1 MKQRTPDQNNNDTQQ
16 EQSRDN
22 PEQYKTE
29 RESLLDRHEEE
40 QTVDPIPMEDLNM
53 EAQEEK
59 NKDQTKSN
67 SSTEEKY
74 RADYRKK
81 TGEG

>member
-1 MKQRTPDQNNNDTQQ
+1 MNKQTPAQNGKNDTQDKMHDQ
-16 EQSRDN
+16 

-29 RESLLDRHEEE
+29 NESLLDRYEQE
-40 QTVDPIPMEDLNM
+40 QTVDPIPMQDLNM

-59 NKDQTKSN
+59 NKHQTKSN

-74 RADYRKK
+74 RADYRKRN
-81 TGEG
+81 E

>member
-1 MKQRTPDQNNNDTQQ
+1 MEKDT
-16 EQSRDN
+16 
-22 PEQYKTE
+22 PEQLREKGTQDKMQDHPEQNKTE
-29 RESLLDRHEEE
+29 HESMLDRYEQE
-40 QTVDPIPMEDLNM
+40 QTVDPIPMQDLNM

-74 RADYRKK
+74 RADYRKRH
-81 TGEG
+81 

>member
-1 MKQRTPDQNNNDTQQ
+1 MEKQTPAQQRNHGTQDKMHD
-16 EQSRDN
+16 RPD
-22 PEQYKTE
+22 QYKTE
-29 RESLLDRHEEE
+29 KESMLDRYEQE
-40 QTVDPIPMEDLNM
+40 QTVDPIPMQDLNM

-74 RADYRKK
+74 RADYRKRD
-81 TGEG
+81 E

>member
-1 MKQRTPDQNNNDTQQ
+1 MKERTPDQNNSNTRQ
-16 EQSRDN
+16 ELSRDN
-22 PEQYKTE
+22 PEQYQTE
-29 RESLLDRHEEE
+29 HESLLDRHEEE

-59 NKDQTKSN
+59 NKDQTKSS

-81 TGEG
+81 ASEG

>member
-1 MKQRTPDQNNNDTQQ
+1 MGKDT
-16 EQSRDN
+16 
-22 PEQYKTE
+22 PEQQRENETEDRMQNQPEQHKTAH
-29 RESLLDRHEEE
+29 ESMLDQYEQE
-40 QTVDPIPMEDLNM
+40 QTVDPIPMQDLNM

-74 RADYRKK
+74 RADYRKRD
-81 TGEG
+81 

>member
-1 MKQRTPDQNNNDTQQ
+1 MKQRTPDQNNSDTRQDQ
-16 EQSRDN
+16 TRDN

-29 RESLLDRHEEE
+29 HESLLDQYEEE
-40 QTVDPIPMEDLNM
+40 QTVDPIPMEDLIM

-81 TGEG
+81 ASE

>member
-1 MKQRTPDQNNNDTQQ
+1 MEKQTPAQQQKNDRRDQMHDH
-16 EQSRDN
+16 

-29 RESLLDRHEEE
+29 HESMLDQYEQE
-40 QTVDPIPMEDLNM
+40 QTVDPIPMQDLNM

-59 NKDQTKSN
+59 NKDQTKRN

-74 RADYRKK
+74 RADYRKR
-81 TGEG
+81 E

>member
-1 MKQRTPDQNNNDTQQ
+1 MKERTADQNNNDIRQ
-16 EQSRDN
+16 ERSRDN

-29 RESLLDRHEEE
+29 HESLLDRHEEE

-81 TGEG
+81 ASEG

>member
-1 MKQRTPDQNNNDTQQ
+1 MEKKTPSQQQKNDKQAQMH
-16 EQSRDN
+16 EH
-22 PEQYKTE
+22 PEQYKTDH
-29 RESLLDRHEEE
+29 ESMLDQYDQE
-40 QTVDPIPMEDLNM
+40 QTVDPIPMQDLNM

-74 RADYRKK
+74 RADYRKMD
-81 TGEG
+81 

>member
-1 MKQRTPDQNNNDTQQ
+1 MKERTPDQNNRDTRQ
-16 EQSRDN
+16 ELTHDN
-22 PEQYKTE
+22 PEQYQTE
-29 RESLLDRHEEE
+29 HESLLDHYEEE

-74 RADYRKK
+74 RADYRQKAS
-81 TGEG
+81 E

>member
-1 MKQRTPDQNNNDTQQ
+1 MKERTPDQNNNDTHPK
-16 EQSRDN
+16 RFHDN
-22 PEQYKTE
+22 PEQYQTE
-29 RESLLDRHEEE
+29 KESLLDLHEEE
-40 QTVDPIPMEDLNM
+40 QSVDPIPMEDLNM

-81 TGEG
+81 DE

>member
-1 MKQRTPDQNNNDTQQ
+1 MDKNRSREQRENDKTTEHDSQLEQHEQQ
-16 EQSRDN
+16 
-22 PEQYKTE
+22 
-29 RESLLDRHEEE
+29 

-53 EAQEEK
+53 EAKEEK

-74 RADYRKK
+74 RADYRK
-81 TGEG
+81 TNE

>member
-1 MKQRTPDQNNNDTQQ
+1 MKQRTPDQNNNDNHTKRFQ
-16 EQSRDN
+16 DN
-22 PEQYKTE
+22 PEQYQTE
-29 RESLLDRHEEE
+29 KKSLLDMHEEE

-74 RADYRKK
+74 RADYRKN
-81 TGEG
+81 TNEE

>member
-1 MKQRTPDQNNNDTQQ
+1 MFRIPCEQVKKGNEEKTIIGGEKGWKRTHRNSCGKKVHRIRCKITR
-16 EQSRDN
+16 SKIR
-22 PEQYKTE
+22 
-29 RESLLDRHEEE
+29 R
-40 QTVDPIPMEDLNM
+40 NM

-74 RADYRKK
+74 RADYRKRH
-81 TGEG
+81 

>member
-1 MKQRTPDQNNNDTQQ
+1 MEKDTPKQLREKGTQDKMQNH
-16 EQSRDN
+16 
-22 PEQYKTE
+22 PEQNKTE
-29 RESLLDRHEEE
+29 HESMLDRYEQE
-40 QTVDPIPMEDLNM
+40 QTVDPIPMQDLNM

-74 RADYRKK
+74 RADYRKRH
-81 TGEG
+81 